1 MDFTIVQDL
10 PNQEVPHIAF
20 GTSEG
25 RQQED
30 FLASEYSPSSELL
43 EKAAGKSTNIYT
55 PALHQATSSSFSTT
69 LTDTVDTQ
77 PSENPTSWFSN
88 LRSQVGAKWRGL
100 LHSRTATYDAENTV
114 KSSKSLTVTNPMA
127 VAADTVEGEF
137 DDLQLG
143 LFERAPQ
150 KQDNSALLPAPV
162 PPEGPAKM
170 ATSRTSLVQPQPAP
184 IPQTYWKESAQESG
198 IQPVRHEQP
207 KQNVH
212 DGQSPTSSATPQ
224 PAAQWGPP
232 TGVIVEQLS
241 TSSAG
246 GLPASPDMHPGTSPN
261 GGLLNSTEAKLTT
274 KAACEPPAIKHK
286 RREDVDI
293 KDLTDE
299 NKDLCQNTDTTET
312 GKLIESSIESSPKKP
327 CRDTRL
333 KRTKSEWFINT
344 QNQLQAKW
352 KRLAQKT
359 KSATHVAKN
368 TLQSTKGITVTNPM
382 AVMDDVDNQDLA
394 DPQLGSFNAASQ
406 MQDNSTLS
414 PVPVPPDELAMMA
427 QSLTSDARPQPVIM
441 LQMHWKELD
450 REARLQSQKCAQPH
464 QNVRVEPSPT
474 SPAAPCEP
482 LDIIVGQPNTSPV
495 GEQKADLHAQPPTI
509 PDSPDGHP
517 PASPVVAPLVAASP
531 VAAPLVA
538 ASPVAAP
545 LVAASPVVAPLV
557 AASPVAAPLVAASP
571 VAAPLVAARP
581 HEYPPFNPVGAP
593 LVAASPVVAPLV
605 AASPVVAPLVAA
617 RPHEYPPFNPVGVP
631 LVAASPD
638 GQPPTSPDGQPPTS
652 PDGQPPDSPDGL
664 PPANQTEEE
673 PTSNPS
679 AVTQKLK
686 EEVYIEDLT
695 DDDIMICLNIDT
707 TEADKLI
714 ESGEDASPDTPCC
727 DAVFASCSCLQGGF
741 SRFLSGQDQNSKFT
755 PLLKTAAKRGVGF
768 FMRYISP
775 LQTKYLIG
783 TLIYKLI
790 TLIILLV
797 LFITSW
803 HRLANRVSQSK
814 SFGYDIGIALV
825 STVTFVLDLYD
836 IIQSIVTHR
845 HNLKAL
851 VVDLVCWC
859 KKRCHSNASQDGANQ
874 SQVNNSQSNSKQ
886 QSAEQSNTEKTWL
899 GRMWA
904 LFTKYLEVIILI
916 VTEVLLYTEIILTL
930 FAFICDETFKSI
942 SDNADSF
949 TETLHSWLAFIFL
962 VYIFRPAVLAFNVLV
977 VREAIQ
983 RQNKRLKNRGSNQC
997 CPSWLDR
1004 VFNFQVWLIINII
1017 GQSFFHAFLLICIG
1031 WKIAQENCHLPPSAQ
1046 SMQDLRCTRPEHF
1059 SFFTFYNVLF
1069 GIAGPWLSFAAF
1081 LFANVSWSK
1090 EFYIKLYLDCLLKS
1104 AAIASATKDE
1114 LKSLMKQK
1122 VATQVKKLLNKM
1134 IEDTDSFQEEE
1145 EEIQVGREF
1154 FKPADSYLQDREEGR
1169 YKHKASRLLNV
1180 FTKTQSH
1187 LADYASV
1194 NPVLKGLHSAAFGPT
1209 ALFCM
1214 LYFVAFILHIAFL
1227 ACRLDA
1233 AGQTVCSQF
1242 ELSVFGTSTSGSEYS
1257 TLAFLSIVFFDIANL
1272 QSFAIGLAYSI
1283 VFTIIVVIILLIIA
1297 ISVMACLCSMTG
1309 SSSNQRRYH

>member
-10 PNQEVPHIAF
+10 PDQEVPHIAF

-69 LTDTVDTQ
+69 LTDTIDTQ

-127 VAADTVEGEF
+127 AAADTVEGEF

-162 PPEGPAKM
+162 PPEGPAMM
-170 ATSRTSLVQPQPAP
+170 ATSHTSLVQPQPAP
-184 IPQTYWKESAQESG
+184 MLPTYWKESDQESG
-198 IQPVRHEQP
+198 LQPVRHEQP

-286 RREDVDI
+286 CREDVDI

-312 GKLIESSIESSPKKP
+312 GKLMESSIESSPKKP

-333 KRTKSEWFINT
+333 KRTKSEWFINI
-344 QNQLQAKW
+344 QNELQAKW
-352 KRLAQKT
+352 KGLAQKT

-394 DPQLGSFNAASQ
+394 NPQLGSFNAASQ
-406 MQDNSTLS
+406 MQDNSALS

-450 REARLQSQKCAQPH
+450 REASLQSQKCEQPH

-482 LDIIVGQPNTSPV
+482 LDIIVEQPNTSPV
-495 GEQKADLHAQPPTI
+495 GEQKADLHAQPPAI

-517 PASPVVAPLVAASP
+517 PASPV
-531 VAAPLVA
+531 AAPLVA
-538 ASPVAAP
+538 ASPVVAP

-571 VAAPLVAARP
+571 VAAPLVAAS
-581 HEYPPFNPVGAP
+581 PVGAP
-593 LVAASPVVAPLV
+593 LVAAC
-605 AASPVVAPLVAA
+605 
-617 RPHEYPPFNPVGVP
+617 PHEYPPFNPVGVP

-652 PDGQPPDSPDGL
+652 PDGQPPASPDGQ

-859 KKRCHSNASQDGANQ
+859 KKRCHSNASQDGVNQ

-886 QSAEQSNTEKTWL
+886 QSAEQSNMEKTWL

-977 VREAIQ
+977 VREAIE
-983 RQNKRLKNRGSNQC
+983 RQNKRLAMKTSGSNLC

-1004 VFNFQVWLIINII
+1004 VFNFQVWLIIHII

-1046 SMQDLRCTRPEHF
+1046 SIQDLRCTRPEHF

-1134 IEDTDSFQEEE
+1134 IKDTDSFQEEE

-1154 FKPADSYLQDREEGR
+1154 LKPADSYLQGREEGR

-1187 LADYASV
+1187 LVDYASV

-1214 LYFVAFILHIAFL
+1214 LYFVVFILHLAFL

-1233 AGQTVCSQF
+1233 TGQTVYSQF
-1242 ELSVFGTSTSGSEYS
+1242 EFSVFTGTFGTSTSNSEYS
-1257 TLAFLSIVFFDIANL
+1257 TLSFLSIVFFGITNL
-1272 QSFAIGLAYSI
+1272 QSLAIGLAYSTI
-1283 VFTIIVVIILLIIA
+1283 FVIIVITILMIIVITVTIA
-1297 ISVMACLCSMTG
+1297 CICSMTG